1 MTSAKDEQPDDPP
14 EATAPPVIVTAVN
27 TDRFII
33 PAGPDG
39 DRLDITR
46 GGDEIPAG
54 RVEQVVA
61 AAENVGV
68 HLNIS

>member
-1 MTSAKDEQPDDPP
+1 MTSAKDEKPD
-14 EATAPPVIVTAVN
+14 TAPEPAQPPAVIAALN

-46 GGDEIPAG
+46 SGDEIPAC
-54 RVEQVVA
+54 RVKQVMT
-61 AAENVGV
+61 AAEIVGV
-68 HLNIS
+68 QLDIR